1 MRKAPARQDCAR
13 ASYVVRPE
21 RDRSREKKA
30 APKNGTAFFICGFVD
45 LSFRIELFG
54 LALLSQLL
62 NLHPLRLDLLLL
74 LLDLS
79 LSLLIGIFLILHRVA
94 DYVAGTAAE
103 YAADR
108 SARERMADCRSDERA
123 ATCTDCGS
131 AEGALFTSRERLPRA
146 SRYDERSCQRDT
158 RNYP

>member
-1 MRKAPARQDCAR
+1 MPSGLSGL
-13 ASYVVRPE
+13 ASA
-21 RDRSREKKA
+21 EKKA
-30 APKNGTAFFICGFVD
+30 TPKTAPPFSFVKSRDLFIR
-45 LSFRIELFG
+45 SRLFS
-54 LALLSQLL
+54 LALLPQLL

-108 SARERMADCRSDERA
+108 SARERMAYCGSDERA

-131 AEGALFTSRERLPRA
+131 AEGALFTSRERLP
-146 SRYDERSCQRDT
+146 
-158 RNYP
+158 